1 MKLGWK
7 KLTHRKNLLTCLENG
22 FAGSN
27 STEGVKAFY
36 SEKKKVDFNNLVW
49 NKHNGHFMNMID
61 KTIGSMGVGCAPNT
75 VAVHNHKGNAITIFI
90 HRKALKDSGILCSF
104 SSTGGTTQIGHFLE
118 ETSL

>member
-1 MKLGWK
+1 M
-7 KLTHRKNLLTCLENG
+7 
-22 FAGSN
+22 S
-27 STEGVKAFY
+27 
-36 SEKKKVDFNNLVW
+36 
-49 NKHNGHFMNMID
+49 MID
-61 KTIGSMGVGCAPNT
+61 KTMGSIGVGCAPNT

>member
-1 MKLGWK
+1 MKQGWK
-7 KLTHRKNLLTCLENG
+7 QLTHRQNLKTCNENG
-22 FAGSN
+22 FTGSN

-49 NKHNGHFMNMID
+49 YKHNGHFMNMID

-90 HRKALKDSGILCSF
+90 LRKALKDSGILCSF